1 MLRFLKKIF
10 GVSGAAGGTVIVSL
24 FTAAYSTAMS
34 ARFAAATVDVA
45 RLGRIVVANAG
56 VAAVLLGGWM
66 LLSRWVAL
74 LIALISYP
82 VWLYAVGLVGY
93 GRRAVDLRIGEP
105 VPR

>member
-1 MLRFLKKIF
+1 
-10 GVSGAAGGTVIVSL
+10 
-24 FTAAYSTAMS
+24 
-34 ARFAAATVDVA
+34 
-45 RLGRIVVANAG
+45 
-56 VAAVLLGGWM
+56 M